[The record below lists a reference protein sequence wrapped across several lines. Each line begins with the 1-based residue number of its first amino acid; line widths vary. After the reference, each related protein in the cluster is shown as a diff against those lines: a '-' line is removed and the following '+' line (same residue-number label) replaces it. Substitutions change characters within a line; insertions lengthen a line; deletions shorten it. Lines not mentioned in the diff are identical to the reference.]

1 MGCGLFEN
9 NSGEFMASE
18 VALAA
23 ERLGAG
29 CSVADRWAAAWSW
42 AQRSVAERPVA
53 ECSVVGRSVAGRSVA
68 SCVGSATC
76 ASAAFRAQAS
86 LSVTADF
93 DLLGMFRNGAIG
105 RPFRPMS
112 IYRGRL
118 RGQQ

>member
-42 AQRSVAERPVA
+42 AQRSVAERSGA
-53 ECSVVGRSVAGRSVA
+53 ERSIA
-68 SCVGSATC
+68 SRVGSATC
-76 ASAAFRAQAS
+76 ASVAFRAQAS